1 MVIFKLK
8 FLDTDNKNCVRH
20 FTWNFIFKCTAF
32 GLHYNPVRFLH
43 LKTLRLREVIE
54 NTAVYEAYQLGL
66 PLVFI

>member
-32 GLHYNPVRFLH
+32 GLHYNPVRYYLH
-43 LKTLRLREVIE
+43 FKEEKTGSE
-54 NTAVYEAYQLGL
+54 NLNDLATIYTASKW
-66 PLVFI
+66 